1 MKSRIIVAVI
11 FTPLLFALLFFAPLA
26 ALMAFIALI
35 SAIGIYEILE
45 PIKKRL
51 GKISVVSSVIT
62 AAAVPVW
69 VYFGQD
75 RTEAVLWLIIFTT
88 ALFCSAMFTK
98 KEKPGYLEISSAGF
112 SALLIPFL
120 LSSLLNISMMEN
132 GRYLVLLPFIAA
144 FLSDAGA
151 YFIGCS
157 IGKHR
162 LAPSVSPKKSV
173 EGAIGGMVSAVVFML
188 VYGLILN
195 KAAGMEVNYILFAAY
210 GLLGSIAGQIGDLTF
225 SYIKR
230 RYGIKDFGNL
240 LPGHG
245 GILDRFDSIVF
256 VAPIT
261 EVFLVWLPMIG

>member
-11 FTPLLFALLFFAPLA
+11 FTPLLFALLFFAPPA
-26 ALMAFIALI
+26 ALTAFIALI
-35 SAIGIYEILE
+35 SAIGIYEILA
-45 PIKKRL
+45 PVKKTL
-51 GKISVVSSVIT
+51 GNISVVSSVIT

-69 VYFGQD
+69 VYFGKD
-75 RTEAVLWLIIFTT
+75 RTEAVFWLLFFT
-88 ALFCSAMFTK
+88 AVLFCVAMFTK
-98 KEKPGYLEISSAGF
+98 NEKPDYPEISTAGF
-112 SALLIPFL
+112 SAFMIPFL
-120 LSSLLNISMMEN
+120 LSSLISISMMEN

-144 FLSDAGA
+144 FISDAGA
-151 YFIGCS
+151 YFIGCG

-173 EGAIGGMVSAVVFML
+173 EGSIGGMVSAIVFML
-188 VYGLILN
+188 VYGLILS
-195 KAAGMEVNYILFAAY
+195 KAVGLEVNYFIFAAY

-261 EVFLVWLPMIG
+261 EVLLVWLPMIG